1 MKKLSLYI
9 VLLLLLAA
17 TNVYSQKTV
26 NKDNYTF
33 QVQKEKGD
41 LNKDNILDEIF
52 LKMDTIDKTGSVR
65 LQIYLSQPNTQKLK
79 LVVSSIKII
88 EPQYPIEKKGK
99 HNGNPIPDFFI
110 EEGVLR
116 MLTDINNRKS
126 IYIFRYK
133 NENFELTEIS
143 RVIWD
148 GKNKTFETE
157 IDLIAKTKIEFEQE
171 LGSDEI
177 LNKKAMKIKVSS
189 LPKIQDLDF
198 SQLENY

>member
-1 MKKLSLYI
+1 MKNLTLYI
-9 VLLLLLAA
+9 LFFLLAKA
-17 TNVYSQKTV
+17 NLYSQKTV

-52 LKMDTIDKTGSVR
+52 LKMDTIDKTGPVR

-79 LVVSSIKII
+79 LVVSSTKII
-88 EPQYPIEKKGK
+88 EPQYPIGKKGK
-99 HNGNPIPDFFI
+99 HHGNPIPDFFI

-116 MLTDINNRKS
+116 MLTDIDNRKS

-133 NENFELTEIS
+133 NENFELINIS

-148 GKNKTFETE
+148 GKETTSETE
-157 IDLIAKTKIEFEQE
+157 IDLIKGTKNEYNRDF
-171 LGSDEI
+171 SP
-177 LNKKAMKIKVSS
+177 NKKNIKNTKLKPIKN
-189 LPKIQDLDF
+189 LPKIQDLSF
-198 SQLENY
+198 SDLEEY